1 MKNLIIKFS
10 SAIIIFLS
18 IVEIAHAN
26 EEVNV
31 YSYRQPILIDP
42 FFDEFTKKTG
52 IKVNVLHAK
61 KGLLERVMSEGDN
74 TPADLILTVDIARLN
89 QFVEN
94 DLLTSVDSKILQ
106 ENIPSHLRDSQNRW
120 FALSKRA
127 RILAVSKEHVP
138 LGSIINIEFVIR

>member
-1 MKNLIIKFS
+1 
-10 SAIIIFLS
+10 
-18 IVEIAHAN
+18 
-26 EEVNV
+26 
-31 YSYRQPILIDP
+31 
-42 FFDEFTKKTG
+42 
-52 IKVNVLHAK
+52 
-61 KGLLERVMSEGDN
+61 MSEGDN

-138 LGSIINIEFVIR
+138 LGSIINIEDLANEKWKGKICTRIGNSKNEIEKKGGD